1 MEEQTVV
8 LAKRRAYRRGG
19 LKPRGGRTPLARPCD
34 CSREDASCVNPRT
47 VEALP
52 WRADPLLAADDA
64 HLSPN
69 SCEKQP
75 LFA

>member
-8 LAKRRAYRRGG
+8 LAKRRAYRRGSPK
-19 LKPRGGRTPLARPCD
+19 LRGGRTPLARPCD

-47 VEALP
+47 AEALP
-52 WRADPLLAADDA
+52 SRADPLLAADAA

-69 SCEKQP
+69 SCESLP